1 MIIFGTRTRHK
12 KVDEGEFFC
21 PRCQASRHYTRKQAT
36 NFFTLYFIPLIPLK
50 KLGEYVEC
58 ETCHMA
64 FPVDVLTAPPRPAAA
79 APPRRTDDA
88 VSLLNGVKSRLEKG
102 YPVEYMVRDLTSAG
116 LNFDVA
122 RSAITSAVG
131 TTYKKC
137 KTCGLSYAQ
146 TAGNCAECGG
156 SLTG

>member
-1 MIIFGTRTRHK
+1 MAWHHGPPA
-12 KVDEGEFFC
+12 GQG
-21 PRCQASRHYTRKQAT
+21 PGAASPEALALWRI
-36 NFFTLYFIPLIPLK
+36 N
-50 KLGEYVEC
+50 
-58 ETCHMA
+58 
-64 FPVDVLTAPPRPAAA
+64 
-79 APPRRTDDA
+79 
-88 VSLLNGVKSRLEKG
+88 SLEVGVKARLEKG

-131 TTYKKC
+131 TAYKKC

-156 SLTG
+156 PLVG